1 MGKHVKGVPRRL
13 EPPPCAPASLDHSF
27 PRGAGSKDTATLWE
41 SLRLVEMAD
50 KLGQK
55 LEEEEP
61 VVRVCREG
69 TQPVK
74 CLSCNC
80 EDQSSILGSHVKK
93 LGMVV
98 CL

>member
-1 MGKHVKGVPRRL
+1 M
-13 EPPPCAPASLDHSF
+13 
-27 PRGAGSKDTATLWE
+27 
-41 SLRLVEMAD
+41 VEMAD

-74 CLSCNC
+74 CLSCKRK
-80 EDQSSILGSHVKK
+80 DQSSILGSHVKR